1 MGGRMLSFSQEAAQ
15 VIACLFCSERHPIT
29 CLRVSSMRKSATW
42 PILFQAFHRHLSH
55 VFRKSIILIS
65 DL

>member
-1 MGGRMLSFSQEAAQ
+1 MGGRMLSFPQEAAQ
-15 VIACLFCSERHPIT
+15 VIACLFCTERHLIL
-29 CLRVSSMRKSATW
+29 CLQVSSMRKSATW
-42 PILFQAFHRHLSH
+42 PISFQAFHRRLSH